1 MIFGLYLMIPINNS
15 NVLKQL
21 SFRLVV
27 FSLFVIIVS
36 AACGKG
42 SGGSGGGGP
51 VTPPT
56 PPAPTEDAIVFTYDI
71 DPGSNIYAALGT
83 TQEVKISV
91 TSKMPTAGVI
101 TDIVVKRDSDGS
113 TVSSSTLAASTMV
126 PINGMITNIATN
138 VVCTA
143 SITVKSASTA
153 TNTSTKTFKIA
164 RK

>member
-1 MIFGLYLMIPINNS
+1 M
-15 NVLKQL
+15 LKQL
-21 SFRLVV
+21 SFRLIV
-27 FSLFVIIVS
+27 FSLFVILVS

-71 DPGSNIYAALGT
+71 DPGANIYAALGAS
-83 TQEVKISV
+83 QEVKISV

-113 TVSSSTLAASTMV
+113 TVSSSTLTASTMV
-126 PINGMITNIATN
+126 PINGMITNLATN

-153 TNTSTKTFKIA
+153 TNTSTKSFKIA

>member
-1 MIFGLYLMIPINNS
+1 MIPINNS

-21 SFRLVV
+21 SFRLIV
-27 FSLFVIIVS
+27 FSLFVVLVS
-36 AACGKG
+36 AACSKG
-42 SGGSGGGGP
+42 GSSGGGGT

-83 TQEVKISV
+83 TQEVKITV

-101 TDIVVKRDSDGS
+101 TDIVVKKDSDGS

-126 PINGMITNIATN
+126 PINGMITNLATN

-143 SITVKSASTA
+143 TITVKSATTA

>member
-1 MIFGLYLMIPINNS
+1 MIPINNS

-21 SFRLVV
+21 SFRLIV
-27 FSLFVIIVS
+27 FSLFVVLVS
-36 AACGKG
+36 AACSKG
-42 SGGSGGGGP
+42 GSSGGGGT

-83 TQEVKISV
+83 SQEVKISV

-126 PINGMITNIATN
+126 PINGMITNLATN

-143 SITVKSASTA
+143 TITVKSATTA
-153 TNTSTKTFKIA
+153 TNTATKTFKIA

>member
-1 MIFGLYLMIPINNS
+1 
-15 NVLKQL
+15 VLKQL
-21 SFRLVV
+21 YFRLVV
-27 FSLFVIIVS
+27 FSLFVILVS

-83 TQEVKISV
+83 TQEVKITV

-101 TDIVVKRDSDGS
+101 TDIVVKKDSDGS

-126 PINGMITNIATN
+126 PINGMITNLATN

-143 SITVKSASTA
+143 TITVKSASTA

>member
-1 MIFGLYLMIPINNS
+1 
-15 NVLKQL
+15 VLKQL
-21 SFRLVV
+21 YFRLIV
-27 FSLFVIIVS
+27 FSLFVILVS

-83 TQEVKISV
+83 TQEVKITV

-101 TDIVVKRDSDGS
+101 TDIVVKKDSDGS

-126 PINGMITNIATN
+126 PINGMITNLATN

-143 SITVKSASTA
+143 TITVKSASTA

>member
-1 MIFGLYLMIPINNS
+1 MIPINNS

-21 SFRLVV
+21 YFRLVV
-27 FSLFVIIVS
+27 FSLFVILVS

-56 PPAPTEDAIVFTYDI
+56 PPAPTEEAIVFTYDI

-83 TQEVKISV
+83 TQEVKITV

-101 TDIVVKRDSDGS
+101 TDIVVKKDSDGS
-113 TVSSSTLAASTMV
+113 AVSSSTLAASTMV
-126 PINGMITNIATN
+126 PINGMITNLATN

-143 SITVKSASTA
+143 TITVKSATTA
-153 TNTSTKTFKIA
+153 TNTATKTFKIA

>member
-1 MIFGLYLMIPINNS
+1 MIPINNS

-21 SFRLVV
+21 SFRLIV
-27 FSLFVIIVS
+27 FSLFVILVS

-42 SGGSGGGGP
+42 SGGTGGGGP

-83 TQEVKISV
+83 TQEVKITV

-101 TDIVVKRDSDGS
+101 TDIVVKKDSDGS
-113 TVSSSTLAASTMV
+113 SVSSSTLAASTMV
-126 PINGMITNIATN
+126 PINGMISNLATN

-143 SITVKSASTA
+143 TITVKSATTA
-153 TNTSTKTFKIA
+153 TNTTTKTFKIA

>member
-1 MIFGLYLMIPINNS
+1 MIPINNR

-21 SFRLVV
+21 SFRLIV
-27 FSLFVIIVS
+27 FSLFVILVS

-71 DPGSNIYAALGT
+71 DPGSNIYAALGAS
-83 TQEVKISV
+83 QEVKITV

-101 TDIVVKRDSDGS
+101 TDIVVKRDSDGT

-126 PINGMITNIATN
+126 PITGTITNLATN

-143 SITVKSASTA
+143 TITVKSATTA

>member
-1 MIFGLYLMIPINNS
+1 MIPINNR

-21 SFRLVV
+21 SFRLIV

-36 AACGKG
+36 AACSKG
-42 SGGSGGGGP
+42 GSSGGGSVTP
-51 VTPPT
+51 PPPTPPT
-56 PPAPTEDAIVFTYDI
+56 PTEENIVFTFDI

-83 TQEVKISV
+83 TQEVKITV

-101 TDIVVKRDSDGS
+101 TDIVVKKDADGS

-126 PINGMITNIATN
+126 PINGMITNLATN

-143 SITVKSASTA
+143 TITVKSATTA
-153 TNTSTKTFKIA
+153 TNTATKTFKIA
-164 RK
+164 KK

>member
-1 MIFGLYLMIPINNS
+1 MIPINNS

-21 SFRLVV
+21 SFRLIV
-27 FSLFVIIVS
+27 FSLFVVLVS
-36 AACGKG
+36 AACSKG
-42 SGGSGGGGP
+42 GSSGGGG
-51 VTPPT
+51 VTPPPPT
-56 PPAPTEDAIVFTYDI
+56 PPTPTEDAIVFTYDI

-83 TQEVKISV
+83 SQEVKISV

-101 TDIVVKRDSDGS
+101 TDIVVKKDADGS

-126 PINGMITNIATN
+126 PINGMITNLATN

-143 SITVKSASTA
+143 TITLKSATTA
-153 TNTSTKTFKIA
+153 TNTATKTFKIA

>member
-1 MIFGLYLMIPINNS
+1 MIPINNS

-21 SFRLVV
+21 SFRLIV
-27 FSLFVIIVS
+27 FSLFVILVS

-42 SGGSGGGGP
+42 SGGTGGGGP

-83 TQEVKISV
+83 TQEVKITV

-101 TDIVVKRDSDGS
+101 TDIVVKRDSDGT

-126 PINGMITNIATN
+126 PINGMITNLATN

-143 SITVKSASTA
+143 TITVKSATTA

>member
-1 MIFGLYLMIPINNS
+1 MIPINNS

-21 SFRLVV
+21 SFRLIV
-27 FSLFVIIVS
+27 FSLFVILVS

-71 DPGSNIYAALGT
+71 DPGANIYAALGT

-101 TDIVVKRDSDGS
+101 TDIVVKKDSDGS

-126 PINGMITNIATN
+126 PINGMITNLATN

-143 SITVKSASTA
+143 TITVKSATTA

>member
-1 MIFGLYLMIPINNS
+1 MIPINNS

-21 SFRLVV
+21 SFRLIV
-27 FSLFVIIVS
+27 FSLFVILVS

-83 TQEVKISV
+83 TQEVKITV

-126 PINGMITNIATN
+126 PINGMITNLATN

>member
-1 MIFGLYLMIPINNS
+1 MIPINNS

-21 SFRLVV
+21 SFRLIV
-27 FSLFVIIVS
+27 FSLFVILVS

-42 SGGSGGGGP
+42 SGGTGGGGP

-83 TQEVKISV
+83 SQEVKISV

-126 PINGMITNIATN
+126 PINGMITNLATN

>member
-1 MIFGLYLMIPINNS
+1 MIPINNS

-21 SFRLVV
+21 SFRLIV
-27 FSLFVIIVS
+27 FSLFVILVS

-83 TQEVKISV
+83 TQEVKITV

-126 PINGMITNIATN
+126 PINGMITNLATN

-153 TNTSTKTFKIA
+153 TNTSTKSFKIA

>member
-1 MIFGLYLMIPINNS
+1 MIPINNR

-21 SFRLVV
+21 YFRLVV
-27 FSLFVIIVS
+27 FSLFVILVS
-36 AACGKG
+36 AACSKG
-42 SGGSGGGGP
+42 GSSGGGGVTP
-51 VTPPT
+51 LPPTPPT
-56 PPAPTEDAIVFTYDI
+56 PTEENIVFTYDI

-83 TQEVKISV
+83 TQEVKITV

-101 TDIVVKRDSDGS
+101 TDIVVKKDADGS

-126 PINGMITNIATN
+126 PINGMITNLATN

-143 SITVKSASTA
+143 TITVKSASTA

>member
-1 MIFGLYLMIPINNS
+1 M
-15 NVLKQL
+15 LKQL
-21 SFRLVV
+21 SFRLIV
-27 FSLFVIIVS
+27 FSLFVILVS

-42 SGGSGGGGP
+42 SGGSGGGGIP
-51 VTPPT
+51 PTPPT
-56 PPAPTEDAIVFTYDI
+56 PPTPTEDAIVFTYDI

-101 TDIVVKRDSDGS
+101 TDIVVKKDSDGS

-126 PINGMITNIATN
+126 PINGMISNLATN

-143 SITVKSASTA
+143 TITVKSASTA

>member
-1 MIFGLYLMIPINNS
+1 MIPINNS

-21 SFRLVV
+21 SFRLIV
-27 FSLFVIIVS
+27 FSLFVILVS

-42 SGGSGGGGP
+42 SGGSGGGGS

-83 TQEVKISV
+83 TQEVKITV

-101 TDIVVKRDSDGS
+101 TDIVVKKDSDGS

-126 PINGMITNIATN
+126 PINGMITNLATN

-143 SITVKSASTA
+143 TITVKSATTA

>member
-1 MIFGLYLMIPINNS
+1 
-15 NVLKQL
+15 
-21 SFRLVV
+21 
-27 FSLFVIIVS
+27 VILVS

-56 PPAPTEDAIVFTYDI
+56 PPPPTEDAIVFTYDI
-71 DPGSNIYAALGT
+71 DPGSNIYAALGAS
-83 TQEVKISV
+83 QEVKITV

-101 TDIVVKRDSDGS
+101 TDIVVKRDSDGG

-126 PINGMITNIATN
+126 PITGTITNLATN

-143 SITVKSASTA
+143 TITVKSATTA

>member
-1 MIFGLYLMIPINNS
+1 MIPINNS

-21 SFRLVV
+21 SFRLIV
-27 FSLFVIIVS
+27 FSLFVILVS

-42 SGGSGGGGP
+42 SGGPGGGGP

-83 TQEVKISV
+83 TQEVKITV

-101 TDIVVKRDSDGS
+101 TDIVVKKDSDGS

-126 PINGMITNIATN
+126 PINGMITNLATN

-143 SITVKSASTA
+143 TITVKSATTA